1 MGMGKVKYLQYI
13 LYGTVCIVS
22 FLIALICI
30 WWFLE
35 KPYTKEDFIIPAPY
49 VVMAGLTS
57 TGEVY
62 YADIDATISPKWIY
76 TRISGSIGD
85 IAGSYGQI
93 YTVIKTGSSVSYGPY
108 DSSTQAAFTD
118 GKSLTTLSIDDDGS
132 IVGCYETSGSN
143 VFYSSAASSRFTNLS
158 SIGAISSSQSG
169 GQMFS
174 IGTDNAL
181 YYSPSNKTSVGT
193 VKITVTGASAWK
205 DVSFDGAV
213 CALKTDG
220 TLWCADTNVGA
231 STANWKQQGT
241 QKFSQISLK
250 GGRIVGVGTD
260 GKVYYSNTYQ
270 NPTWTQLPLAAY
282 TPMGVPDSTK
292 TGNLAFTKVILMYPS
307 LDARR
312 KRFLGT
318 ATACNPDEQLIG
330 AFCYQACASGRA
342 AVGIRCPYRRHQTP
356 AIASCAAGDEFLNGS
371 CYKPCP
377 TGYTANGDKCV
388 GATSD
393 KGGVNAVNQGSI
405 SPAKYACPANG
416 TISARYVRIR
426 PTMLSSNNKLCLSQV
441 VVKGANGEI
450 FSLPSGTPAIT
461 STIGYITGSWI
472 YGSSKS
478 MPILAIKTVGT
489 LKLYVAESGG
499 NVLMVANDTA
509 GTAKYAAGKISTWK
523 DSYWTNGTS
532 AGSKSTGQYILTLA
546 AKPVA
551 TYSTD
556 GTCSDNPIG
565 GSTNAAGAS
574 YCSGAYSSY
583 TSSSKYDTE
592 TDGGVQSRSA
602 KVYWEVDLGGIQD
615 IKTIDITGCTDLDS
629 IRGMRVE
636 LLYKDNL
643 PSTVPL
649 VTRTLGPTTTRQTL
663 TFNYSSKEPGID
675 NRCYDDCPPVN
686 GNPTGYGGD
695 ETCISA
701 PNGITSRSVTTPLA
715 LPAPIC
721 KIPRNEDG
729 TPFTIPGPTGAIGD
743 WIIDP
748 DNTTQ
753 VLACK
758 PGSTLVPLKY
768 QFTYPGSGGHGANY
782 WQGKPDPVTADSTIN
797 VNLQNTS
804 GVPYTNPNS
813 KFYCVNSFQN
823 ACTQYPGFVYD
834 GPTKMC
840 VNRNVLSQVVYSTP
854 TNCTSCP
861 IYQGAGYDGSTVN
874 APVLRSVTNMPVSNG
889 CSFSSKLKCGPM
901 QNDCPYC
908 AITVYYNAIDVFN
921 SDAKQNYKIPS
932 IPDAD
937 ASLPTT
943 HASDCKC
950 YNGDGTINRT
960 AYIYKNKCIQCSGK
974 KDIFYPTGAA
984 SSTSTWSTEQ
994 KNTWMSLFDMGIGGN
1009 TMVAVDPANHEYA
1022 EFEDAKAGCEANV
1035 LCKGITKTYDFDGYP
1050 YYSLRAGKP
1059 RSTADEAG
1067 GSKGSGGSL
1076 IDRTHVT
1083 PDDSSWV
1090 RTEAGSGRNVTLE
1103 ALHTG
1108 FTYSTRDIPR
1118 SFADDY
1124 VGSFAKA
1131 TPPTTIE
1138 AAGSS
1143 SFDVAQMMSAAVL
1156 QAQSAWASF
1165 QNSVQNDTYYTLVGV
1180 ERRLAPD
1187 KVSTEY
1193 GICVGPCDKAHEY
1206 HDELQLLYDSAASSK
1221 TAGSPAYIL
1230 YGTTCHSNTFT
1241 RFPKP
1246 SIPAGYTAQVGAAC
1260 PENYQESDGRCIRQC
1275 GADTVDNGSS
1285 CTTNSKDRAFVKPDY
1300 TCPSSLTKVDNVC
1313 VHACGPGFT
1322 SDGDY
1327 CQAEVK
1333 TATPPNTINCT
1344 RTDSGY
1350 TAGSGSGKVNKWLC
1364 DSRDDLTALLIDPNT
1379 GSGITGT
1386 SSYTKPDDI
1395 VCYSDDATTAMY
1407 YCSSI
1412 DEFVNSV
1419 EDTERTDL
1427 STSCDTLKKS
1437 YFDLSNNLTILMS
1450 AQTSATSTSAQV
1462 SAIET
1467 TLETIIGQ
1475 ICPTSGASGTA
1486 SASASCTD
1494 LNRLL
1499 SILKSTVSSNSSGSS
1514 PLSAITTPLRVGT
1527 QSRDNLIGMLSKYK
1541 CCSLEA
1547 PGTTYP
1553 WCPTV

>member
-57 TGEVY
+57 KGEVY

-132 IVGCYETSGSN
+132 IVGCNETSGSN

-213 CALKTDG
+213 CALQTDG

-729 TPFTIPGPTGAIGD
+729 TPFTIPGTTGAIGD
-743 WIIDP
+743 WTIDP
-748 DNTTQ
+748 TEPTRSLSCGGFGALMPLNNKYNIPSSSGITNANLT
-753 VLACK
+753 V
-758 PGSTLVPLKY
+758 SYTL
-768 QFTYPGSGGHGANY
+768 SR
-782 WQGKPDPVTADSTIN
+782 PDKT
-797 VNLQNTS
+797 
-804 GVPYTNPNS
+804 PYTNPTTPYLCVKNMDNS
-813 KFYCVNSFQN
+813 VCAAYGTSFQYIDN
-823 ACTQYPGFVYD
+823 
-834 GPTKMC
+834 MC
-840 VNRNVLSQVVYSTP
+840 IAV
-854 TNCTSCP
+854 
-861 IYQGAGYDGSTVN
+861 D
-874 APVLRSVTNMPVSNG
+874 SNG
-889 CSFSSKLKCGPM
+889 EMHDWWQDGTYYRNFQYTPSHISCLLKNCSNLADYYKMPLIPEEQQKLP
-901 QNDCPYC
+901 
-908 AITVYYNAIDVFN
+908 I
-921 SDAKQNYKIPS
+921 
-932 IPDAD
+932 
-937 ASLPTT
+937 T

-950 YNGDGTINRT
+950 YNGDGTINKT

-984 SSTSTWSTEQ
+984 SSMSTWSTEQ

-1083 PDDSSWV
+1083 PDDSSWE
-1090 RTEAGSGRNVTLE
+1090 RTEASSGRKVTLE

-1285 CTTNSKDRAFVKPDY
+1285 CTTNSKDRAFVKPEY

-1350 TAGSGSGKVNKWLC
+1350 TAGSSPGKVNKWLC

-1486 SASASCTD
+1486 SASCTD